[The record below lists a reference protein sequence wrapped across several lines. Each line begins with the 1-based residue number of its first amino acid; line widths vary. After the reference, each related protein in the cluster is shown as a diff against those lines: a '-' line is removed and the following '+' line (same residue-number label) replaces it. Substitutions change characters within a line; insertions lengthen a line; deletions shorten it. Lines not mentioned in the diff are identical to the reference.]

1 MTPRTDKLAI
11 QLLGRPLHEAY
22 KEMTEFARSL
32 ERRLLTTEAEMEQ
45 LKTELWE
52 RENSR

>member
-22 KEMTEFARSL
+22 KEMTDFARSV
-32 ERRLLTTEAEMEQ
+32 ERQLLATEDEMEQ
-45 LKTELWE
+45 LKVELWE
-52 RENSR
+52 RENQ